1 MFLAGQQG
9 KLLPRAEEAE
19 LSPLGTSSTSSMDWS
34 SQMKARKLSDKD
46 IDKLAA
52 RSVDDFLRRSSIA
65 YLECCVSLM
74 LTHLDRDQVARV
86 LEAEAAM
93 VRELG

>member
-1 MFLAGQQG
+1 MN
-9 KLLPRAEEAE
+9 
-19 LSPLGTSSTSSMDWS
+19 
-34 SQMKARKLSDKD
+34 ARKRSHED
-46 IDKLAA
+46 IEKLTA
-52 RSVDDFLRRSSIA
+52 RSVDDFLRRSSIV

>member
-1 MFLAGQQG
+1 MN
-9 KLLPRAEEAE
+9 
-19 LSPLGTSSTSSMDWS
+19 
-34 SQMKARKLSDKD
+34 ARKRSDED
-46 IDKLAA
+46 IEKLTA
-52 RSVDDFLRRSSIA
+52 RSVDDFLRRSSIV

-93 VRELG
+93 VREMG

>member
-1 MFLAGQQG
+1 
-9 KLLPRAEEAE
+9 
-19 LSPLGTSSTSSMDWS
+19 
-34 SQMKARKLSDKD
+34 MKARKLSDKD